1 MASRKP
7 MLISNTQVFKEVVKF
22 NATYFDIDSLE
33 DLKSKLLKI
42 IKLPLDKKKL
52 FIVNNNRILL
62 QKYNQKLV
70 REQTFFSL
78 KKIFDNYYS

>member
-7 MLISNTQVFKEVVKF
+7 MLISNSQVFKEAVKS
-22 NATYFDIDSLE
+22 NAIYFDIDSLE
-33 DLKSKLLKI
+33 DLKSKLIEI
-42 IKLPLDKKKL
+42 INLPLDKKKL

-70 REQTFFSL
+70 REKTFFSL
-78 KKIFDNYYS
+78 KKTFDNYYS

>member
-7 MLISNTQVFKEVVKF
+7 MLISNSQVFKEVIKS
-22 NATYFDIDSLE
+22 NAIYFDIDSLE
-33 DLKSKLLKI
+33 DLKSKLIEI
-42 IKLPLDKKKL
+42 INLPLDKKKL

-70 REQTFFSL
+70 REKTFFSL
-78 KKIFDNYYS
+78 KKVFDNYYS